1 MARFLVVTTLVVA
14 QFMTWAGGSLYM
26 CVACDGSV
34 GIDLGPGACHR
45 CHGEQR
51 AAGEHRHE
59 HDCGCC
65 RANETA
71 KHERALQP
79 PADDRSEAGRP
90 CDCQH
95 QLIASEQSSAAWR
108 QSQVERA
115 LEHLLHGSVAVVALP
130 APLTHVQQIE
140 RPLFVAT
147 TVEHSPQLAA
157 LSATV
162 LRC

>member
-1 MARFLVVTTLVVA
+1 MIKLLIVPALVVA

-34 GIDLGPGACHR
+34 GIDLGPGNCHR
-45 CHGEQR
+45 CHGEEH

-65 RANETA
+65 HANKTSD
-71 KHERALQP
+71 HEHARQP
-79 PADDRSEAGRP
+79 QADHGVEAGRP

-95 QLIASEQSSAAWR
+95 QLIASEQSAAASR
-108 QSQVERA
+108 QSHVERA
-115 LEHLLHGSVAVVALP
+115 LDHLLHGGVAVVSLP
-130 APLTHVQQIE
+130 APLALAQQVE
-140 RPLFVAT
+140 RLLSVAPS
-147 TVEHSPQLAA
+147 VEHSPQLAA
-157 LSATV
+157 LSSTV